1 MKDDGWSI
9 EYYVAESGTVPVQ
22 EFLLG
27 LDNKTRIRFFNSFMM
42 LKERNIE
49 AREPLVKHIE
59 GKIWELR
66 EESNTN
72 IYRIFYAF
80 VTGKRIVLLHGFQK
94 KMQKTPRREIILASR
109 YLSRYETMKGDKN

>member
-1 MKDDGWSI
+1 MRDDGWSI
-9 EYYVAESGTVPVQ
+9 EYYVAENGTAPVQ
-22 EFLLG
+22 EFLFG

-66 EESNTN
+66 EESNKN

-80 VTGKRIVLLHGFQK
+80 VTGKRIVLLHGFTKKTQK
-94 KMQKTPRREIILASR
+94 KRQEER
-109 YLSRYETMKGDKN
+109 